1 MGRNRLIGIYLTVVG
16 VAVAA
21 QFILYPLYG
30 TGSDVGINI
39 WLTLDWFM
47 AIGLVLAL
55 VTTNQRRQMA
65 KGDGSSR
72 CPTGADIMFYGTAML
87 ALAFFPNWFGEA
99 FTEHANVDAAW
110 TIWHVIDSVLPVIF
124 ITEGRRLTRG

>member
-1 MGRNRLIGIYLTVVG
+1 MGRNRLIGIYLAVVG
-16 VAVAA
+16 AAVAA
-21 QFILYPLYG
+21 QFILFPLYG
-30 TGSDVGINI
+30 GSSDAGITI

-55 VTTNQRRQMA
+55 MTTNQRRQMA
-65 KGDGSSR
+65 KSDGDSCCS
-72 CPTGADIMFYGTAML
+72 GADIMFYGTAML

-110 TIWHVIDSVLPVIF
+110 TIWHVIDSVLPVVF
-124 ITEGRRLTRG
+124 ITEGRRLMRS